1 MAVAVDVLAAGD
13 RRGGDAF
20 GAARRGGLGWPPGT
34 PPGRRAFLTFAIFAF
49 ALPALAQAPAQP
61 GEAGP
66 LVAAA
71 SDLRFALDEL
81 AAVFRRETGVAV
93 RIVYG
98 SSGNFR
104 RQIAEGAPFELF
116 LSADE
121 DYVRSLA
128 REGKLVD
135 EGVLY
140 GVGRL
145 ALVVPPASPL
155 RADATLADLAAA
167 ARAGRIRRF
176 AIANPDHAPYGRA
189 AQEALTAVGA
199 WATLRSRLVLGENV
213 AQAMQFATSGS
224 TDGGIV
230 ALSLALAPGAR
241 GAATYAALA
250 ETLHRPLRQRMALT
264 RRASRDARAF
274 YEHLQRPA
282 SLQVLKRYG
291 FALPGE

>member
-1 MAVAVDVLAAGD
+1 
-13 RRGGDAF
+13 
-20 GAARRGGLGWPPGT
+20 
-34 PPGRRAFLTFAIFAF
+34 
-49 ALPALAQAPAQP
+49 
-61 GEAGP
+61 
-66 LVAAA
+66 
-71 SDLRFALDEL
+71 
-81 AAVFRRETGVAV
+81 
-93 RIVYG
+93 
-98 SSGNFR
+98 
-104 RQIAEGAPFELF
+104 
-116 LSADE
+116 
-121 DYVRSLA
+121 
-128 REGKLVD
+128 
-135 EGVLY
+135 
-140 GVGRL
+140 
-145 ALVVPPASPL
+145 
-155 RADATLADLAAA
+155 
-167 ARAGRIRRF
+167 
-176 AIANPDHAPYGRA
+176 
-189 AQEALTAVGA
+189 LTAVGA